1 LLLYI
6 HPIEQLNYYQWRRW
20 ELSKVLE
27 INNLSKIY
35 GEGENKVTA
44 LDNVSFSIEKGQFVL
59 IVGSSGSGKSTLLN
73 MIGLL
78 DHPTF
83 GKVFIDGTDTSNLT
97 DDKISSFR
105 NKKLGFI
112 FQFSNLLT
120 DLTVLENVLLPR
132 QIAGNIDS
140 AEKNAIELLKA
151 VGLSDQMNKRANK
164 ISGGQAQRAA
174 IARGLINNPAIVL
187 ADEPTG
193 NLDSVTSAKIVD
205 LMKTMAKNL
214 NQTFIIVTHD
224 RQHFGDVDR
233 VITIKDGKAFEGNA
247 SSEMEVLVW

>member
-1 LLLYI
+1 M
-6 HPIEQLNYYQWRRW
+6 
-20 ELSKVLE
+20 
-27 INNLSKIY
+27 SKIY
-35 GEGENKVTA
+35 GADENKVKA
-44 LDNVSFSIEKGQFVL
+44 LDNVSFSIEKGEFVL

-78 DHPTF
+78 DRPTN
-83 GKVFIDGTDTSNLT
+83 GKVFIDGTDTTNLT

-132 QIAGNIDS
+132 EIAGTTDS
-140 AEKNAIELLKA
+140 AEKNALELLTA
-151 VGLSDQMNKRANK
+151 VGLDDQINKRANK
-164 ISGGQAQRAA
+164 ISGGQAQRVA
-174 IARGLINNPAIVL
+174 IARGLINNPSIVL

-193 NLDSVTSAKIVD
+193 NLDSITSEKIIQ
-205 LMKTMAKNL
+205 LMKSMAKKL
-214 NQTFIIVTHD
+214 NQTFIVVTHD

-233 VITIKDGKAFEGNA
+233 VITIKDGKAFEGNLP
-247 SSEMEVLVW
+247 SEMEVLAWSIIKFYFH

>member
-1 LLLYI
+1 M
-6 HPIEQLNYYQWRRW
+6 
-20 ELSKVLE
+20 
-27 INNLSKIY
+27 SKIY
-35 GEGENKVTA
+35 GTDENKIKA
-44 LDNVSFSIEKGQFVL
+44 LDNVSFSIEKGEFVL

-78 DHPTF
+78 DRPTT
-83 GKVFIDGTDTSNLT
+83 GKVFIDGTDTTNLT

-132 QIAGNIDS
+132 EIAGTNDS
-140 AEKNAIELLKA
+140 AEKNAIELLTA
-151 VGLSDQMNKRANK
+151 VGLADQINKRANK

-174 IARGLINNPAIVL
+174 IARGLINNPSIVL

-193 NLDSVTSAKIVD
+193 NLDSVTAEIIVQ
-205 LMKTMAKNL
+205 LMKSMAKKL
-214 NQTFIIVTHD
+214 NQTFIVVTHD
-224 RQHFGDVDR
+224 QHQFGDVDR
-233 VITIKDGKAFEGNA
+233 VITIKDGRAFEGNH

>member
-1 LLLYI
+1 M
-6 HPIEQLNYYQWRRW
+6 
-20 ELSKVLE
+20 SKVLE
-27 INNLSKIY
+27 IINLSKIY
-35 GEGENKVTA
+35 GTGENKVKA
-44 LDNVSFSIEKGQFVL
+44 LDNVSLSIEKGEFVL

-78 DHPTF
+78 DRPTN
-83 GKVFIDGTDTSNLT
+83 GKVFIDGTDTTNLS
-97 DDKISSFR
+97 DNKISSFR

-132 QIAGNIDS
+132 EIAGTIDS
-140 AEKNAIELLKA
+140 AEKDARELLKA
-151 VGLSDQMNKRANK
+151 VGLDDQMDKRANK

-174 IARGLINNPAIVL
+174 IARGLINNPSIVL

-193 NLDSVTSAKIVD
+193 NLDSVTSEKIIQ
-205 LMKTMAKNL
+205 LMKSMAKKL
-214 NQTFIIVTHD
+214 NQTFIVVTHD

-233 VITIKDGKAFEGNA
+233 VITIKDGKAFEGNLP
-247 SSEMEVLVW
+247 SEMGVLA

>member
-1 LLLYI
+1 MSFSV
-6 HPIEQLNYYQWRRW
+6 E
-20 ELSKVLE
+20 
-27 INNLSKIY
+27 
-35 GEGENKVTA
+35 EGEFA
-44 LDNVSFSIEKGQFVL
+44 L

-78 DHPTF
+78 DKPSD
-83 GKVFIDGTDTSNLT
+83 GNVIIDGTDTTQLN

-112 FQFSNLLT
+112 FQFSNLLS

-132 QIAGNIDS
+132 QIGNTNENS
-140 AEKNAIELLKA
+140 TSEAIELLTS
-151 VGLSDQMNKRANK
+151 VGLEDQIYKRANK

-174 IARGLINNPAIVL
+174 IARGLINHPSIVL

-193 NLDSVTSAKIVD
+193 NLDSVTSQNVVN
-205 LMKTMAKNL
+205 LMKTMAKKL

-233 VITIKDGKAFEGNA
+233 VITIKDGKAFEENESA
-247 SSEMEVLVW
+247 KIEVMT

>member
-1 LLLYI
+1 M
-6 HPIEQLNYYQWRRW
+6 
-20 ELSKVLE
+20 
-27 INNLSKIY
+27 SKIY
-35 GEGENKVTA
+35 GTDENKVKA
-44 LDNVSFSIEKGQFVL
+44 LDNVSFSIEKGEFVL

-78 DHPTF
+78 DRPTN
-83 GKVFIDGTDTSNLT
+83 GKVFIDGTDTTNLT

-132 QIAGNIDS
+132 EIAGTNDS
-140 AEKNAIELLKA
+140 AEKNAIELLTA
-151 VGLSDQMNKRANK
+151 VGLADQINKRANK

-174 IARGLINNPAIVL
+174 IARGLINNPSIVL

-193 NLDSVTSAKIVD
+193 NLDSVTAEIIVQ
-205 LMKTMAKNL
+205 LMKSMAKKL
-214 NQTFIIVTHD
+214 NQTFIVVTHD
-224 RQHFGDVDR
+224 QHQFGDVDR
-233 VITIKDGKAFEGNA
+233 VITIKDGKAFEGNLP
-247 SSEMEVLVW
+247 SEMEVLA

>member
-1 LLLYI
+1 M
-6 HPIEQLNYYQWRRW
+6 
-20 ELSKVLE
+20 SKVLE
-27 INNLSKIY
+27 IINLSKIY
-35 GEGENKVTA
+35 GTGDNKVKA
-44 LDNVSFSIEKGQFVL
+44 LDNVSLSIEKGEFVL

-78 DHPTF
+78 DRPTN
-83 GKVFIDGTDTSNLT
+83 GKVFIDGTDTTNLS
-97 DDKISSFR
+97 DNKISSFR

-132 QIAGNIDS
+132 EIAGTTDY
-140 AEKNAIELLKA
+140 AEKNARELLKA
-151 VGLSDQMNKRANK
+151 VGLDDQMDKRANK

-174 IARGLINNPAIVL
+174 IARGLINNPSIVL

-193 NLDSVTSAKIVD
+193 NLDSVTSEKVIQ
-205 LMKTMAKNL
+205 LMKSMAKKL
-214 NQTFIIVTHD
+214 NQTFIVVTHD

-233 VITIKDGKAFEGNA
+233 VITIKDGKAFEGNLP
-247 SSEMEVLVW
+247 SEMEVLAW